1 MAMNSEFF
9 DLVLEGGAMWVKSQ
23 ISKSEMHPVA
33 KTALHIAIDAG
44 KVVCSDVYHRLK
56 TQWAREHIIA
66 LARVCDVE
74 RVELISL
81 GTNCGDVVLLALG
94 GDVKLFFQCL
104 NLPFVLL
111 KDNPT
116 LAQKIDVARKYN
128 STVIYQ
134 KT

>member
-1 MAMNSEFF
+1 MNSEFF

-56 TQWAREHIIA
+56 TQWAREHLIA

-81 GTNCGDVVLLALG
+81 GTNCGDVVLLAIG
-94 GDVKLFFQCL
+94 GDTKLFFQCL
-104 NLPFVLL
+104 HLPFVLL

-116 LAQKIDVARKYN
+116 LAQAVEKARQCN
-128 STVIYQ
+128 SMVIYQ
-134 KT
+134 KG

>member
-1 MAMNSEFF
+1 MNSEFF

-23 ISKSEMHPVA
+23 ISKSEMNPVA

-66 LARVCDVE
+66 LARVCDFE

-94 GDVKLFFQCL
+94 GDEKLFFQCL
-104 NLPFVLL
+104 HLPFILL

-116 LAQKIDVARKYN
+116 LAQKVSEARKRN
-128 STVIYQ
+128 SIVIYQ
-134 KT
+134 RQ